1 MMKPRKNNLLPSGRR
16 YKSVAALMEAQNTPG
31 EIREE
36 VQKLAA
42 STRVVDELCRMRTR
56 AGLTQAQIAERIG
69 CTQSRISKME
79 GSIDRDLSL
88 GEIFDYVKATGS
100 QISIGIGKPLTHVQ
114 SVKAHAAGIRK
125 HLRSL
130 ADLAKKH
137 DELEPD
143 IQAFFGEAFFN
154 LLKILSECQGAL
166 ERERVETELEVFSQR
181 EESGASASEAAV
193 ESRSRGEN
201 TRRAG

>member
-1 MMKPRKNNLLPSGRR
+1 MMKQRKNDLLPSGRR
-16 YKSVAALMEAQNTPG
+16 YKSVPALMNAQNTPAKV
-31 EIREE
+31 REK

-56 AGLTQAQIAERIG
+56 AGLTQAQIADRIG
-69 CTQSRISKME
+69 CTQSRISKLE
-79 GSIDRDLSL
+79 GSVDRDLSL
-88 GEIFDYVKATGS
+88 GEIFDYVKASGS

-114 SVKAHAAGIRK
+114 SVRAHAAGIRK

-137 DELEPD
+137 DELEPE

-154 LLKILSECQGAL
+154 LLKILSECQGAM
-166 ERERVETELEVFSQR
+166 ERASGETELEVFSQR
-181 EESGASASEAAV
+181 EESDASALAATT
-193 ESRSRGEN
+193 ESRLRSEK
-201 TRRAG
+201 TRSVG

>member
-1 MMKPRKNNLLPSGRR
+1 MMKPRKNDLLPSGRR
-16 YKSVAALMEAQNTPG
+16 YKSVTALMNAQNTPAKV
-31 EIREE
+31 REE

-56 AGLTQAQIAERIG
+56 AGLTQAQIADRIG
-69 CTQSRISKME
+69 CTQSRISKLE
-79 GSIDRDLSL
+79 GSVDRDLSL
-88 GEIFDYVKATGS
+88 GEIFDYVKASGS

-137 DELEPD
+137 DELATE

-154 LLKILSECQGAL
+154 LLKILSECQGAM
-166 ERERVETELEVFSQR
+166 ERASGETELEVFSQR
-181 EESGASASEAAV
+181 EESDASALAASE
-193 ESRSRGEN
+193 
-201 TRRAG
+201 

>member
-1 MMKPRKNNLLPSGRR
+1 MKPRKNDLLPSGRR
-16 YKSVAALMEAQNTPG
+16 YKSVAALMDAQNTPA
-31 EIREE
+31 EVREE

-42 STRVVDELCRMRTR
+42 STRVVDELCRMRAR
-56 AGLTQAQIAERIG
+56 AGLTQAQIADRIG
-69 CTQSRISKME
+69 CTQSRISKLE
-79 GSIDRDLSL
+79 GSVDRDLSL
-88 GEIFDYVKATGS
+88 GEIFDYVKASGS

-137 DELEPD
+137 DELEPE

-154 LLKILSECQGAL
+154 LLKILSECQGAM
-166 ERERVETELEVFSQR
+166 ERASGETELEVFSQWD
-181 EESGASASEAAV
+181 ESDASALAATT
-193 ESRSRGEN
+193 ESRLRREK
-201 TRRAG
+201 TRSVG

>member
-1 MMKPRKNNLLPSGRR
+1 MKTQRNDLLPSGRR
-16 YKSVAALMEAQNTPG
+16 YKSVAALMEAQNTPA

-42 STRVVDELCRMRTR
+42 STRVVDELCQMRTR
-56 AGLTQAQIAERIG
+56 ACLTQAQIAERIG
-69 CTQSRISKME
+69 CTQSRISKLE
-79 GSIDRDLSL
+79 GSVDRDLSL

-137 DELEPD
+137 DELESE

-154 LLKILSECQGAL
+154 LLHILSECQGAL
-166 ERERVETELEVFSQR
+166 ERERVEPELEVFSQR
-181 EESGASASEAAV
+181 AESDASASEAAL
-193 ESRSRGEN
+193 ESRSRSEK
-201 TRRAG
+201 TLRAG

>member
-1 MMKPRKNNLLPSGRR
+1 MKTRMDDLLPSGRK
-16 YKSVAALMEAQNTPG
+16 YKSVAALMEAHNTPG

-36 VQKLAA
+36 VQKLTA
-42 STRVVDELCRMRTR
+42 STRVVDELCQMRTR

-69 CTQSRISKME
+69 CTQSRISKLE
-79 GSIDRDLSL
+79 GSVDRDLSL

-100 QISIGIGKPLTHVQ
+100 QISMGIGKPLTHVQ

-137 DELEPD
+137 DELESE

-154 LLKILSECQGAL
+154 LLHILSECHGAL
-166 ERERVETELEVFSQR
+166 ERERVEPELEVFCQR
-181 EESGASASEAAV
+181 EESDASSLAAHDFQKNRATAS
-193 ESRSRGEN
+193 
-201 TRRAG
+201 

>member
-1 MMKPRKNNLLPSGRR
+1 MKTRRNDLLPSGRR
-16 YKSVAALMEAQNTPG
+16 YKSVAALMEAQNTPA

-42 STRVVDELCRMRTR
+42 STRVVDELCQMRTR

-69 CTQSRISKME
+69 CTQSRISKLE
-79 GSIDRDLSL
+79 GSVDRDLSL

-137 DELEPD
+137 DELESE

-154 LLKILSECQGAL
+154 LLHILSECQGAL

-181 EESGASASEAAV
+181 EESDASSLAAYDLRKNCANAS
-193 ESRSRGEN
+193 
-201 TRRAG
+201 

>member
-1 MMKPRKNNLLPSGRR
+1 MKTRRDDLLPSGRR
-16 YKSVAALMEAQNTPG
+16 YKNVSALMEAENTPA
-31 EIREE
+31 EVREE

-69 CTQSRISKME
+69 CTQSRISKLE
-79 GSIDRDLSL
+79 GSADRDLSL

-100 QISIGIGKPLTHVQ
+100 QISIGMGKPLTHVQ

-137 DELEPD
+137 DELESE

-154 LLKILSECQGAL
+154 LLHILSECQGVL
-166 ERERVETELEVFSQR
+166 ERDCVETELEVFSQR
-181 EESGASASEAAV
+181 EESDTSPLATS
-193 ESRSRGEN
+193 
-201 TRRAG
+201 T

>member
-1 MMKPRKNNLLPSGRR
+1 
-16 YKSVAALMEAQNTPG
+16 
-31 EIREE
+31 
-36 VQKLAA
+36 
-42 STRVVDELCRMRTR
+42 MRTR

-69 CTQSRISKME
+69 CTQSRISKLE
-79 GSIDRDLSL
+79 GSVDRDLSL

-137 DELEPD
+137 DELESE

-154 LLKILSECQGAL
+154 LLHILSECQGAL
-166 ERERVETELEVFSQR
+166 ERERVEPELEVFSQR
-181 EESGASASEAAV
+181 EESDASSLAAHDFQKSRATAS
-193 ESRSRGEN
+193 
-201 TRRAG
+201 